1 MKMVGTLSLCLIL
14 IVFVVGLISGR
25 DLEKP
30 GDYWLRM
37 TKSERVNYLVGYVH
51 GVDTI
56 ITGGEDHKGTVIEDL
71 LYSSQKLRKS
81 IIRRTTE
88 LYRKK
93 ANRGIFW
100 NHMLFL
106 SCMELEGE
114 SKDII
119 EERLVIFRALSESY
133 YGKNYDRP
141 GRFWLQLPQRDR
153 SMYLEGLIE
162 GLRTGTVLKRHED
175 TRAIDLYGGIFSMS
189 AEIGTIA
196 DIVTDFYK
204 DPSNK
209 IIDYRFLFPL
219 AFLKFNK
226 AEESVI
232 RQHLEELRNTEKHR
246 RLQKESGSAQPVW
259 WMSEYPDLIKVV
271 SAADNAS
278 LASSYRTGPGGK
290 SRVNLSI
297 YKKPKG
303 GLILKLK
310 APKGAMFTTDPKT
323 GEKIPSKVA
332 PVLTIRDHNLDGIP
346 DDFNIEPS
354 GVPLYEEEFTKDGF
368 IKFRDSPDHQSI
380 LVQWIVGIGFLVNH
394 FLHKI
399 DSALPRR

>member
-1 MKMVGTLSLCLIL
+1 MLIFSSGTHA
-14 IVFVVGLISGR
+14 
-25 DLEKP
+25 DKP
-30 GDYWLRM
+30 GGYWLQM
-37 TKSERVNYLVGYVH
+37 TKSQRVNYLVGFVH
-51 GVDTI
+51 GVNTI
-56 ITGGEDHKGTVIEDL
+56 ITGGEDHRGTVIEDL
-71 LYSSQKLRKS
+71 LYSSQKLREA
-81 IIRRTTE
+81 IIRRATE
-88 LYRKK
+88 FYKK
-93 ANRGIFW
+93 KTNRGIFW
-100 NHMLFL
+100 NHMLL
-106 SCMELEGE
+106 LACMELEGE

-119 EERLVIFRALSESY
+119 EERFRMLRTFAESY
-133 YGKNYDRP
+133 YGKGYERP

-162 GLRTGTVLKRHED
+162 GLRTGTILKRDED
-175 TRAIDLYGGIFSMS
+175 TRTIHLYGELFGMG

-196 DIVTDFYK
+196 DIVTGFYK

-226 AEESVI
+226 SEESII

-246 RLQKESGSAQPVW
+246 RLREESGSTQPIW

-278 LASSYRTGPGGK
+278 LATSFRTGPGGK
-290 SRVNLSI
+290 SQVNLSI

-310 APKGAMFTTDPKT
+310 AAKEAVFTVDPKT
-323 GEKIPSKVA
+323 REKIPSKVA

-346 DDFNIEPS
+346 DDFNMELP
-354 GVPLYEEEFTKDGF
+354 GKPLYKEEFTKDGF
-368 IKFRDSPDHQSI
+368 IKFRNSPDHEVI
-380 LVQWIVGIGFLVNH
+380 LLQWMVGIGFSVNH

>member
-1 MKMVGTLSLCLIL
+1 MKKVRTLSLCLIL
-14 IVFVVGLISGR
+14 IVFMVGLISGQN
-25 DLEKP
+25 LEKP

-37 TKSERVNYLVGYVH
+37 TKSERVNCLIGYVH

-71 LYSSQKLRKS
+71 LYSSQKLKKS

-100 NHMLFL
+100 NHMLL
-106 SCMELEGE
+106 LACMELEGE

-119 EERLVIFRALSESY
+119 EERFAMLRAFAESY
-133 YGKNYDRP
+133 YGKGYERP
-141 GRFWLQLPQRDR
+141 GRFWLQLSQRDR

-175 TRAIDLYGGIFSMS
+175 TRTIELYRELFSTG

-204 DPSNK
+204 DPSTK

-232 RQHLEELRNTEKHR
+232 RQHLEELKNTEKHR
-246 RLQKESGSAQPVW
+246 RLRKESGSAQPVW
-259 WMSEYPDLIKVV
+259 WMSEYSDLIKVV

-278 LASSYRTGPGGK
+278 LATSYRTGPGGK
-290 SRVNLSI
+290 SRMNLSI

-310 APKGAMFTTDPKT
+310 APKQAIFSVDPKT
-323 GEKIPSKVA
+323 GEKIPSEAA
-332 PVLTIRDHNLDGIP
+332 PVVTIRDHDLDGMP
-346 DDFNIEPS
+346 DDFNMEP
-354 GVPLYEEEFTKDGF
+354 LDKTFYEEEITKDGY
-368 IKFRDSPDHQSI
+368 IKFRNSPDHQVI
-380 LVQWIVGIGFLVNH
+380 LMQWWVGIGFCVNH
-394 FLHKI
+394 FLHNV
-399 DSALPRR
+399 DSAMPRR